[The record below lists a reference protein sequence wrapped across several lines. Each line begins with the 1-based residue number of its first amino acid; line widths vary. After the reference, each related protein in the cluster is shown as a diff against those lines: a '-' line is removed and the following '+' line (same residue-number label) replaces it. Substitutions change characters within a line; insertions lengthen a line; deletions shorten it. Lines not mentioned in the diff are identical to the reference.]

1 MRNKI
6 NGKIALGAM
15 VGVVAGLAA
24 CSVWMSWVGRRSP
37 RLEPW
42 SRTSTCS
49 SRRRSPALGASTA
62 VPTTLMASC
71 AESAWR
77 TSARPAHEPEMKMRI
92 ASLNVSLQP
101 G

>member
-1 MRNKI
+1 VQPDVTI
-6 NGKIALGAM
+6 TIGAALAD
-15 VGVVAGLAA
+15 

-42 SRTSTCS
+42 SRTSTDS

-71 AESAWR
+71 EESAWR
-77 TSARPAHEPEMKMRI
+77 TSARPAHEPEMKIRM
-92 ASLNVSLQP
+92 VSLTGQLPP